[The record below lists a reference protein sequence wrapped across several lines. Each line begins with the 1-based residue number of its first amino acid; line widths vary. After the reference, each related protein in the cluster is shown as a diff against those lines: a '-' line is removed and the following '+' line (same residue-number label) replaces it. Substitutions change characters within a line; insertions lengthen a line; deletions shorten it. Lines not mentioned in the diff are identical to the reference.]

1 MKTKTKRTNKS
12 MEMVKQ
18 LITVRRQFNT
28 YPKVYKKRSQ
38 KSLTV
43 PDQNMSI
50 RTLLDRHS
58 RGIPLGASEKKGEYF
73 DTEIPRFD
81 DLTDVVAYKKML
93 AQKHKELDLQVN
105 SEIKAKKQKEE
116 ALRQELAP
124 SEVAPPKSEE

>member
-1 MKTKTKRTNKS
+1 MKTKTKRTPKA

-18 LITVRRQFNT
+18 LITVRRQFNQ

-38 KSLTV
+38 ESLTV

-58 RGIPLGASEKKGEYF
+58 RGIPLGASENKGEYF

-81 DLTDVVAYKKML
+81 DLTEIVEYKKML
-93 AQKHKELDLQVN
+93 AKKHKELDLQAK
-105 SEIKAKKQKEE
+105 SEIKAKETERALSQKL
-116 ALRQELAP
+116 ASTELAP
-124 SEVAPPKSEE
+124 QKSEE

>member
-1 MKTKTKRTNKS
+1 MKTKRTNKS

-18 LITVRRQFNT
+18 LITVRRQFNH
-28 YPKVYKKRSQ
+28 YPPKIKERS
-38 KSLTV
+38 KESLTV

-93 AQKHKELDLQVN
+93 QQKHKELDLQVN
-105 SEIKAKKQKEE
+105 KEVQAKQTAEK
-116 ALRQELAP
+116 LSHELVQTKHP
-124 SEVAPPKSEE
+124 QTSEE